1 MLLGSYL
8 FADGLANLILLPLVV
23 AIAGLSG
30 AQAQAQVQILQNQVI
45 TQLAV
50 GMVCLIGS
58 LFVAFFKF
66 EAFKPR
72 PQFASG
78 QVSIPQLSRPS
89 GMTTEELISELKLR
103 TSRN

>member
-8 FADGLANLILLPLVV
+8 FADGLANLILLPLAVEF
-23 AIAGLSG
+23 AGLSG

-45 TQLAV
+45 TQLTV
-50 GMVCLIGS
+50 GVVCLIGS

-66 EAFKPR
+66 ETFKPR
-72 PQFASG
+72 PQFSSG
-78 QVSIPQLSRPS
+78 QASITQTSRPS
-89 GMTTEELISELKLR
+89 GMTTEELISELKAR